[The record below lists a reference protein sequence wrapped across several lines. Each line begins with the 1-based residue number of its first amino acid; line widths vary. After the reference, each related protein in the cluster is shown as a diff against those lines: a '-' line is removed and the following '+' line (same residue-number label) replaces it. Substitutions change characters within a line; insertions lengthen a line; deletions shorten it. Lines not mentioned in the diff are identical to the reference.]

1 MIEAVVFDMDGVI
14 LDTEKLVIECS
25 LIIAPKYG
33 INNVEEHCRVA
44 TGCNREYTKKLWEK
58 RYGKEVS
65 YDDFRAERAKLFHK
79 KFYEGEPLLK
89 VGAIECLKWL
99 KEHGIKTALAS
110 STASEH
116 VIPELKHVGAY
127 EYLDEIIT
135 GEMVTR
141 SKPEPDIF
149 LLACEK
155 LGVNPANT
163 FAIEDSYN
171 GIRSARAAGMRAIM
185 VPDLLPPTDEM
196 QELSE
201 VILEDLI
208 KVRDYIKEEL

>member
-1 MIEAVVFDMDGVI
+1 MVEAVVFDMDGVI

-25 LIIAPKYG
+25 KILAPKYG
-33 INNVEEHCRVA
+33 INNIEEHCRAA
-44 TGCNREYTKKLWEK
+44 TGCNREYTKQLWIR
-58 RYGKEVS
+58 RYGPDIS
-65 YDDFRAERAKLFHK
+65 YDDFRAERAKIFHQ

-89 VGAIECLKWL
+89 LGAIECLRWL
-99 KEHGIKTALAS
+99 KENGIKTSLAS

-155 LGVNPANT
+155 LGAKPENT
-163 FAIEDSYN
+163 IAIEDSYN
-171 GIRSARAAGMRAIM
+171 GIRSAKAAGMRPIM

-196 QELSE
+196 RELTE
-201 VILEDLI
+201 VILEDLFR
-208 KVRDYIKEEL
+208 VRDYIKEAL